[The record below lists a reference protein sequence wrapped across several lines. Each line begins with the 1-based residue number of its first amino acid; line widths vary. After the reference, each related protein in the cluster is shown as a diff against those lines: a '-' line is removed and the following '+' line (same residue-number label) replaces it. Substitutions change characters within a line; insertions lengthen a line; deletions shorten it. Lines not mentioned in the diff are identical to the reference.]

1 LLVNKENFNYFK
13 LNGAK
18 VRTLF
23 ALSGYMIKRL
33 SAKVKKFWA
42 ALALL
47 SVEMVIV
54 LGLFGG
60 ALILFVYMIRR
71 VFFLHNNL
79 FDDKVFAYL
88 DKHVSPENNQVM
100 VFFTYLGRHEFLIP
114 ANLIIIAYTLF
125 IKKHKWYSI
134 KVPAIALSSL
144 ALMFGLKNLFDR
156 NRPLVPL
163 LEEARGL
170 SFPSGHALMSVTF
183 YGLLIYIV
191 FKNVANKPFKWTLI
205 SFLLL
210 LIFTIGFS
218 RIYLRVHYA
227 SDVIAGFCVG
237 LLWLVICVTVLNK
250 LEKYSQRKVNPVLQQ
265 PAVAGSKA

>member
-1 LLVNKENFNYFK
+1 MFK
-13 LNGAK
+13 
-18 VRTLF
+18 R
-23 ALSGYMIKRL
+23 I
-33 SAKVKKFWA
+33 SARVKKFWA

-47 SVEMVIV
+47 SVEMIIV
-54 LGLFGG
+54 LGLFLG
-60 ALILFVYMIRR
+60 ALVLFVNMIRR
-71 VFFLHNNL
+71 VFFLHNNR
-79 FDDKVFAYL
+79 FDGKVFTYL

-114 ANLIIIAYTLF
+114 ANLLLIAYFLF

-134 KVPAIALSSL
+134 KIPAIAISSL

-156 NRPLVPL
+156 DRPLVPL

-191 FKNVANKPFKWTLI
+191 FKGFKNKAFKWTLI
-205 SFLLL
+205 SMLLL
-210 LIFTIGFS
+210 LILTIGFS

-237 LLWLVICVTVLNK
+237 LLWLVICVWTLNK
-250 LEKYSQRKVNPVLQQ
+250 LENYGKQKVNPIVQQ
-265 PAVAGSKA
+265 PAVEEARA

>member
-1 LLVNKENFNYFK
+1 MFK
-13 LNGAK
+13 
-18 VRTLF
+18 R
-23 ALSGYMIKRL
+23 I
-33 SAKVKKFWA
+33 SARVKKFWA

-47 SVEMVIV
+47 SVEMIIV
-54 LGLFGG
+54 LGLFLG
-60 ALILFVYMIRR
+60 ALVLFVNMIRR
-71 VFFLHNNL
+71 VFFLHNNR
-79 FDDKVFAYL
+79 FDGKVFTYL

-114 ANLIIIAYTLF
+114 ANLLLIAYFLF

-134 KVPAIALSSL
+134 KIPAIAISSL

-156 NRPLVPL
+156 DRPLIPL

-191 FKNVANKPFKWTLI
+191 FKGFKNKAFKWTLI
-205 SFLLL
+205 SMLLL
-210 LIFTIGFS
+210 LILTIGFS

-237 LLWLVICVTVLNK
+237 LLWLVICVWILNK
-250 LEKYSQRKVNPVLQQ
+250 LENFGKQKVNPVVQE
-265 PAVAGSKA
+265 PAVKEIPA